1 MTAPRGSGQIWA
13 MSKIE
18 DVRSDSR
25 ERARAYSGNMLTG
38 FVASAVAVGAL
49 GPQGKGKLPERLG
62 PMSFDL
68 GSGALALWWS
78 RKGMTR
84 KHAWAAGYGFQ
95 ALAGGLRE
103 LGAQMSSRY

>member
-1 MTAPRGSGQIWA
+1 
-13 MSKIE
+13 MSKVDE
-18 DVRSDSR
+18 VRADAR
-25 ERARAYSGNMLTG
+25 DRAKAYNAHMLTG

-68 GSGALALWWS
+68 ASGALALWWS
-78 RKGMTR
+78 RKGMTK
-84 KHAWAAGYGFQ
+84 KHAYARGYGFQ

-103 LGAQMSSRY
+103 LGGQLSSRF